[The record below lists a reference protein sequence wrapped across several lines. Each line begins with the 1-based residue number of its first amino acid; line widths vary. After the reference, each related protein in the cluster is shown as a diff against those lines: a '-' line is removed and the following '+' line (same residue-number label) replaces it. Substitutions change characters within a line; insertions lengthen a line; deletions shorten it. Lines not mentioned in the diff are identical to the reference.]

1 VTIHINEYEHGSRIA
16 RACGIVFN
24 PAGDV
29 VISHTRHDEL
39 TGGMIYNCY
48 TGASINIHIAGFD
61 PRWGDRDLVWVGF
74 DYPFNQLGCKKV
86 IGQVPSYNDLALEFD
101 LKLGFKIEAVIKD
114 VFPNGDLFVVSM
126 LKEDCRFLKLKPRT
140 IMPRLPRID

>member
-1 VTIHINEYEHGSRIA
+1 
-16 RACGIVFN
+16 
-24 PAGDV
+24 
-29 VISHTRHDEL
+29 
-39 TGGMIYNCY
+39 MIYNCY